1 LKNRNEE
8 KKETVAVDVVG
19 RGYAFCHL
27 TRYKFLP
34 KIMAG
39 LLCNMDVEECLFR
52 SSKRIV
58 HLDSNT
64 LGTLGLEDV
73 VGVAA
78 TEVT

>member
-1 LKNRNEE
+1 M
-8 KKETVAVDVVG
+8 T
-19 RGYAFCHL
+19 
-27 TRYKFLP
+27 
-34 KIMAG
+34 G
-39 LLCNMDVEECLFR
+39 LLCNKDVEACLFR

-64 LGTLGLEDV
+64 LGALRLEDV